1 MAEKW
6 LNIIILMLEMRLR
19 LIENDYLKV
28 KKDLIYIKL
37 FAH

>member
-1 MAEKW
+1 MTEKW
-6 LNIIILMLEMRLR
+6 LNIIILMLEMRFR
-19 LIENDYLKV
+19 LIDNDYLKV